1 MLLSSRIPEAWRIV
15 YIIVRYASDK
25 NSSSFGNFI
34 LTIELLAALRS
45 PRKANDAM
53 CTDDLHNLGQSA
65 FNCKPLISSCD
76 IRGIEYSPAPLR
88 RSAFVTRM
96 GVYVSLRALI
106 DAAQDTERCI
116 PYEQPL

>member
-1 MLLSSRIPEAWRIV
+1 LNRSGVDDADDGDDHGHGHGHGQGPNKQRL
-15 YIIVRYASDK
+15 
-25 NSSSFGNFI
+25 

-76 IRGIEYSPAPLR
+76 SRGIEYSPAPLR